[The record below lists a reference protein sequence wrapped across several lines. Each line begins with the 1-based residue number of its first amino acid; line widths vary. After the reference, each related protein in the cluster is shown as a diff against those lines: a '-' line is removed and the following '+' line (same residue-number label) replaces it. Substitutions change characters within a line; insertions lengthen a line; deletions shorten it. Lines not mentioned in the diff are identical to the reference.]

1 MRIRL
6 LTETGNMTETNF
18 YSYMFAQA
26 DNVAFDEL
34 AEVVDLSSPESI
46 QRAFA
51 SYLEEFAPPAG
62 IKDDLLEEKFYE
74 SPNEGKAGDETYI
87 RYDMAIPGMKEDVDS
102 DELKTYFEDFLEKI
116 GAENN
121 SENGYGAEIEKRE
134 DERGGIDIDIYL
146 YIRGKQIAKKSKD

>member
-1 MRIRL
+1 
-6 LTETGNMTETNF
+6 MTETNF